1 MLGSI
6 KNKTKNMEKK
16 FYYTCAED
24 SQLDKALREILN
36 KCNEA
41 NTAANDWANKH
52 HATAYID
59 SGIHMAGGVT
69 LLAFD
74 HEPLSDLWKRAED
87 FEEDLYEPNV
97 PDDLDLRELKQR
109 QKDGKPI
116 TPAERL
122 ELERLELPTVDG
134 ATLLGA
140 LGAEVE
146 DTRGT
151 DTLPAFF
158 IDKGQWWIGASYPCT
173 NPDLKVTTEKT
184 YTHHLTSAT

>member
-1 MLGSI
+1 
-6 KNKTKNMEKK
+6 MEKK

-24 SQLDKALREILN
+24 SQLGKALKQILTQ
-36 KCNEA
+36 CNEA
-41 NTAANDWANKH
+41 NIAADAWAKKH
-52 HATAYID
+52 HAVAYVD
-59 SGIHMAGGVT
+59 SGIHMAGGVA
-69 LLAFD
+69 LLEFEK
-74 HEPLSDLWKRAED
+74 EPLPSLWKRAED
-87 FEEDLYEPNV
+87 FIEGKLYEPNV
-97 PDDLDLRELKQR
+97 PDDLDLRELRQR
-109 QKDGKPI
+109 QKEGKPM
-116 TPAERL
+116 TDAERL

-140 LGAEVE
+140 LGAEVG

-173 NPDLKVTTEKT
+173 NPDLKVTTENT